1 MALPIGLTQEQI
13 KEINRVNVIN
23 TIKDKGETTKLEIAK
38 LLGISLPTVT
48 TNVNSLM
55 EEGIIEPAGTAE
67 STGGRK
73 PLVLKFVPEAR
84 FSFGVEITP
93 EKIKIALLN
102 LDAEVIDRISF
113 HYAVS
118 DTVSDS
124 FKGLLSSVRDR
135 IVELTEKHNI
145 QSDKVLGVGIA
156 LPGLVDEEN
165 KVLENAPN
173 IGIRDF
179 AFDSFEKE
187 LGWPVFI
194 ENEANVG
201 AFAEI
206 VAGYAKGNDNVVYI
220 SVTEGI
226 GTGIMINGRIYKS
239 HHKKAG
245 EFGHMRV
252 SNEALTCNCGRTGCW
267 ELYASKKAMLRY
279 VKEATGLSMS
289 SFEEVFSALGEEI
302 PHIDEAIEKYMVH
315 LFIGIENII
324 LGLNPECVIIGGEL
338 GAYEKELL
346 AYAGSTGRMKSSFMA
361 YEGTRISFSS
371 LKGDGPLVG
380 AALLPLETIF
390 NYTGNTI

>member
-1 MALPIGLTQEQI
+1 MALPAALTQEQI
-13 KEINRVNVIN
+13 KAINRVNVIN
-23 TIKDKGETTKLEIAK
+23 TIKDRGETTKLEIAR

-55 EEGIIEPAGTAE
+55 EEGIIEAAGTAE

-73 PLVLKFVPEAR
+73 PLVLKFVPDSR

-93 EKIKIALLN
+93 ETVKVALLN
-102 LDAEVIDRISF
+102 LDAEVVDKQSF
-113 HYAVS
+113 RYAGSGSVP
-118 DTVSDS
+118 DS
-124 FKGLLSSVRDR
+124 FKEMLSSVKDR
-135 IVELTEKHNI
+135 ILALAEKHGI
-145 QSDKVLGVGIA
+145 PHEKVLGVGLA
-156 LPGLVDEEN
+156 LPGLVDEEH
-165 KVLENAPN
+165 KVLEHAPN
-173 IGIRDF
+173 IGIKDF
-179 AFDSFEKE
+179 GFDDFEKN
-187 LGWPVFI
+187 LGWPVYI

-201 AFAEI
+201 AYAEI
-206 VAGYAKGNDNVVYI
+206 VAGHAKGNENVVYI

-245 EFGHMRV
+245 EFGHMRI
-252 SNEALTCNCGRTGCW
+252 SDEARVCNCGRSGCW
-267 ELYASKKAMLRY
+267 ELYASKKAMMRY
-279 VKEATGLSMS
+279 VKEAAGLTLS
-289 SFEEVFSALGEEI
+289 SFEEVFSALSEKV
-302 PHIDEAIEKYMVH
+302 PHVDEAIEKYMVQ

-324 LGLNPECVIIGGEL
+324 LGLNPEYVIIGGEL

-346 AYAGSTGRMKSSFMA
+346 AYAINTGRMKSTFMA

-371 LKGDGPLVG
+371 LKGDGPLIG